1 MHNVFIAI
9 GGTGTKVAEALVRL
23 LALGFPTKTASLGS
37 GSGKHSDVVTSAG
50 ETLEIWRL
58 DPDRSSGASA
68 SLQNCMKDYRDLQE
82 HLGGSIDKDEV
93 AHSGWCM
100 SLDTNVRHLDPLQL
114 SATMGSPKK
123 EARTLKQ
130 ILDSGGL
137 GKRSAKA
144 FLDAFYEEKEL
155 EVDVTKGFYQKPFI
169 GAAVMAIYVK
179 TLEDESSP
187 GGSVCRIRSFDGK
200 QTRFFVCGSLH
211 GGTGSSGVPIMG
223 KFLNDLRARH
233 TGARLSDRPWKI
245 GAALLAP
252 YATAPDPPFQ
262 MIPEDQ
268 VTQARIDEYFRNY
281 TNHPAFSEVANEEK
295 PELIKQILLGF
306 YADPTDMVARS
317 RQGLLYYKD
326 HLATQFD
333 HLYLIGKPEADKLK
347 AEGWSNGGKT
357 QKNPLNSIEA
367 VAALSAI
374 RFFSDSRPVDRDHYT
389 LATAKQPP
397 DQKKLRLQD
406 LPKYRIWKGDH
417 ERIEVDPEKVLL
429 ATGLLHHLVT
439 RQIPWELKAKTW
451 SGIEGLR
458 KRYLTDESKKESD
471 EQHLKAAGDL
481 LARFISAL
489 LGEGQT
495 TGWDKQDETELS
507 RFLSEDQSQVD
518 ELTRKISKRFLFRPG
533 VEPNEPLSLGESK
546 ISVSAAEFGKWAL
559 VGESFTRG
567 GYLRL
572 VWSTLFTKPSE

>member
-37 GSGKHSDVVTSAG
+37 GPSKHGGVVTSAD

-58 DPDRSSGASA
+58 DPDRSSGASV

-82 HLGGSIDKDEV
+82 HLGSIDKDEV

-114 SATMGSPKK
+114 SSAIGSSKK

-130 ILDSGGL
+130 ILDSGGI

-169 GAAVMAIYVK
+169 GAAVMAIYAK
-179 TLEDESSP
+179 TLEDEGSP
-187 GGSVCRIRSFDGK
+187 GGSACRIRSFDGR
-200 QTRFFVCGSLH
+200 QARFFVCGSLH
-211 GGTGSSGVPIMG
+211 GGTGASGVPIIG
-223 KFLNDLRARH
+223 KFLSDLRGRH
-233 TGARLSDRPWKI
+233 SGTRLSDRPWKI

-252 YATAPDPPFQ
+252 YSTPADPPFQ

-268 VTQARIDEYFRNY
+268 VTPDRIAEYLRNY

-326 HLATQFD
+326 HLATHFD

-347 AEGWSNGGKT
+347 PEGWSNGGKT
-357 QKNPLNSIEA
+357 QKNPLNSVEV

-389 LATAKQPP
+389 LATAKRPP
-397 DQKKLRLQD
+397 DENKLRLQD
-406 LPKYRIWKGDH
+406 LPKYRIWKGEH
-417 ERIEVDPEKVLL
+417 ERIEVDPERVML
-429 ATGLLHHLVT
+429 ATGFLHHLVR

-458 KRYLTDESKKESD
+458 RRYLTDEAKKEAD
-471 EQHLKAAGDL
+471 AHHLKAGTDL
-481 LARFISAL
+481 IAKFVSAL
-489 LGEGQT
+489 LSEGQT
-495 TGWDKQDETELS
+495 TGWEKQDEIELS
-507 RFLSEDQSQVD
+507 RFLSEDQTHVD
-518 ELTRKISKRFLFRPG
+518 EITRKISKRHLFRPNLL
-533 VEPNEPLSLGESK
+533 PKEPLSLGESK
-546 ISVSAAEFGKWAL
+546 ISVSAAEFGTW
-559 VGESFTRG
+559 VPTGESFTRG

-572 VWSTLFTKPSE
+572 VWSNLFTKPGE